1 MSWFRVLWGILL
13 AAVAVASASCD
24 ERAQG
29 CDWDEV
35 QDQDADEIVQLQM
48 PATGLAP
55 SAAHNRVVE
64 RGRNSSNPALPAKV
78 ASKNTSDRSKG
89 LNKAEIM
96 HELEWQGF
104 FLGASRDFWILMSLC
119 LGCALTAL
127 ISVLCVSKSL
137 KERLSELG
145 DDDLRSKDFSEAL
158 GTSVPKPTF
167 RLSTLQRHV
176 LRGEENAA
184 FAKAADCAFR
194 GAVLCTACTLPY
206 YLPAFAWFN
215 EQGWSMQYVVVIVAF
230 TLYRDLGT
238 TMSLA
243 WYNFFGTVVP
253 IINTLAL
260 YAFYPDGTTTD
271 GLYSSTWFIGAA
283 DLVIFCG
290 LILALNVPLG
300 VRMFALSWQAYWS
313 MCFLDPSDTT
323 HFSIGFR
330 LITLKGATIGPLA
343 GTIIG
348 VLLSILVML
357 HTPFGPCLSCLRG
370 SLEVAMDLAWQEGQL
385 WKDIIDDFTGKR
397 EDSRIVQFRGKVHQ
411 LEGKLG
417 KLSDYLGST
426 WWESFGLGHPGRAM
440 TNLKELAGKFDSMQ
454 DFLTEGSLRTL
465 DFGPGPDHE
474 RLVEPVKAK
483 MSSLADKAAQL
494 LYRAARVGAAGGLRN
509 ASDRERDALQKGL
522 QAVTEGQR
530 EMVDALAKARA
541 QVHGSA
547 FNEGAV
553 PENCMALAFS
563 AYCLQ
568 ITQYTKFLLDDVEV
582 SEASPLAAFWATLKE
597 SCRLNP
603 RDSTLR
609 NCIAFFGC
617 FVVGFCGLRGAGPKA
632 QYFTIQPLDSTIA
645 GTTAFLM
652 SAEGK
657 GGSALIKNIGRFLGT
672 GGGTLIGAM
681 IFHALVDCTW
691 HGVLCGVV
699 SMGVLMFFSFHLYFT
714 SAQYGYV
721 GLLLAAYGGQRLLT
735 PCGATDQTE
744 AWLLQTIANQFF
756 AIVGVTLAEMMIPNT
771 KSSDIAVTSF
781 TGGYTAFLA
790 SMRAYM
796 GVPGEGKPSPSIN
809 VASQMLLE
817 AKEKGAEALLEPRIV
832 RTPWRGELWDSVL
845 DATMHMNHA
854 MNSLISIGAPDDS
867 ASPSGPSL
875 KSQES
880 AFRQALV
887 ASDTMAKT
895 GGDLARRAEES
906 FQLAVKI
913 LTHDDE
919 RPLGLPDDTQARLL
933 RSKQTM
939 SDWGSSMKDVIRKAA
954 TGAKVQPDAK
964 NATEDG
970 FCQASMSMMMMGS
983 VVDNFSNLEDAI
995 LQLPEVTK

>member
-1 MSWFRVLWGILL
+1 MGGRRFCVLWGTLL
-13 AAVAVASASCD
+13 AAAALASATCD
-24 ERAQG
+24 EGAPG
-29 CDWDEV
+29 CEWDEV
-35 QDQDADEIVQLQM
+35 QDQAADEMVQLQTRS
-48 PATGLAP
+48 TGLAP
-55 SAAHNRVVE
+55 SAAHNRIVE
-64 RGRNSSNPALPAKV
+64 RGRNSTNSTIPDKV
-78 ASKNTSDRSKG
+78 ASRNTSDRSKG
-89 LNKAEIM
+89 LNKQEVM
-96 HELEWQGF
+96 KHLERQGF
-104 FLGASRDFWILMSLC
+104 FLGASRDFWIVMSMS

-127 ISVLCVSKSL
+127 ISVLCVSNSL
-137 KERLSELG
+137 KERMSELR

-158 GTSVPKPTF
+158 GTSIPEPAF
-167 RLSTLQRHV
+167 RLSALQRHV

-184 FAKAADCAFR
+184 FARTADCAFR
-194 GAVLCTACTLPY
+194 GAVLCTACTLPF

-230 TLYRDLGT
+230 TLYKDLGT

-271 GLYSSTWFIGAA
+271 GFYSTTWFIGAA

-313 MCFLDPSDTT
+313 MCFLDPADTT
-323 HFSIGFR
+323 SFSIGFR

-348 VLLSILVML
+348 VLLSVLVML
-357 HTPFGPCLSCLRG
+357 RTPFGPCLSCLRG

-385 WKDIIDDFTGKR
+385 WKDIIADFTGRR
-397 EDSRIVQFRGKVHQ
+397 EDSRIVQFRGKVLR

-417 KLSDYLGST
+417 TLSGYLGST
-426 WWESFGLGHPGRAM
+426 WWESFGVGHPGRAM
-440 TNLKELAGKFDSMQ
+440 RNLKELAGKFASMQ
-454 DFLTEGSLRTL
+454 DYLSEGSLRTL

-474 RLVEPVKAK
+474 KLLEPVKAK
-483 MSSLADKAAQL
+483 MLSLADKAAQL
-494 LYRAARVGAAGGLRN
+494 LYRAARVGAAGGLRG
-509 ASDRERDALQKGL
+509 ASDRERDALQQGL

-530 EMVDALAKARA
+530 ELVDALAKARA

-568 ITQYTKFLLDDVEV
+568 ITQYTRFLLDDVEV

-597 SCRLNP
+597 SCRLNEP
-603 RDSTLR
+603 HSIAR

-657 GGSALIKNIGRFLGT
+657 GGSALLKNIGRFLGT

-691 HGVLCGVV
+691 HGVICGII
-699 SMGVLMFFSFHLYFT
+699 SMGVLMFFSFNLYFT

-744 AWLLQTIANQFF
+744 AWLLQTIANQFL
-756 AIVGVTLAEMMIPNT
+756 AIVGVTLAEVIIPNT
-771 KSSDIAVTSF
+771 KSSDIAIMSF

-796 GVPGEGKPSPSIN
+796 GVLGEGKPSPAKN
-809 VASQMLLE
+809 GASQKLLE
-817 AKEKGAEALLEPRIV
+817 AKEKGAEAFIEPRIV
-832 RTPWRGELWDSVL
+832 RTPWRGELWDRVL

-854 MNSLISIGAPDDS
+854 MNSLASIGAPDDS
-867 ASPSGPSL
+867 ASPSP
-875 KSQES
+875 
-880 AFRQALV
+880 FRQALA
-887 ASDTMAKT
+887 ASDALAKT

-919 RPLGLPDDTQARLL
+919 RPLGLPDDTHERLFKN
-933 RSKQTM
+933 KQTM
-939 SDWGSSMKDVIRKAA
+939 SDWKSSMKDAIRKAA

-970 FCQASMSMMMMGS
+970 FCQASMSLMMMGS